1 MGVAV
6 ADADAEEV
14 ADAEVEVGVIVE
26 VTLSV
31 VGTDVGTW
39 TVEPPDWVAI
49 VVEIKLVVR

>member
-1 MGVAV
+1 MMSRPPRTPKAGSSTVARVMGVAV

-31 VGTDVGTW
+31 VGTDVGT
-39 TVEPPDWVAI
+39 
-49 VVEIKLVVR
+49 